1 MSSFRPFYC
10 GQRGD
15 SDHVMTNLNHR
26 STDHLATMR
35 YGALAGLAGGLA
47 EIAWVTLYA
56 GLTGGNVTV
65 VARSVTIAAG
75 LSRLL
80 PGISATLGV
89 VLHMALAVGLG
100 IALAF
105 AWRAFSSRRSETA
118 SPFAFVVAA
127 LAGVWALNFLVVLPI
142 VSPAFI
148 HLMPYSVSLISKMA
162 FGLAAAEVF
171 RRQDAAARY
180 ASHMAF
186 ARGAS

>member
-1 MSSFRPFYC
+1 
-10 GQRGD
+10 
-15 SDHVMTNLNHR
+15 
-26 STDHLATMR
+26 
-35 YGALAGLAGGLA
+35 
-47 EIAWVTLYA
+47 
-56 GLTGGNVTV
+56 
-65 VARSVTIAAG
+65 
-75 LSRLL
+75 
-80 PGISATLGV
+80 
-89 VLHMALAVGLG
+89 
-100 IALAF
+100 
-105 AWRAFSSRRSETA
+105 
-118 SPFAFVVAA
+118 VVAA